1 MCVCVCACV
10 RVMII
15 VVTVLFEY
23 FVTIDM
29 NILLYIEDLTS
40 VASTLPK
47 NRLLDLVVAHSRQI
61 GLKKS

>member
-1 MCVCVCACV
+1 MCVCACV